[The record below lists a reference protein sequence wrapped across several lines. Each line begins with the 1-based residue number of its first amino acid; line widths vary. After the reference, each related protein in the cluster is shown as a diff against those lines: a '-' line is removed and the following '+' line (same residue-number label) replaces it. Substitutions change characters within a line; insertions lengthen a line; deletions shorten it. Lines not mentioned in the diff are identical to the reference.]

1 MPKEQSRDK
10 ERMRVVREIAL
21 LKTLAVTI
29 CAFLICWL
37 PYGIIALFFAD
48 TVPPQVK
55 KVITN
60 LCLGENYFYL
70 ILVGW
75 YFGKVLDDF
84 SIAIA
89 LCSPSC
95 FGQETAKGSFGL
107 RVKLPTAHLSTTTRW
122 RLHTV
127 PLIAERPSGKL

>member
-1 MPKEQSRDK
+1 MQPKLLLTRPGEINHVLNLSSLPLCYSAVRKSDFRINQHSFSMPKEQSRDK

-60 LCLGENYFYL
+60 VCLGDNTFCL
-70 ILVGW
+70 IL
-75 YFGKVLDDF
+75 
-84 SIAIA
+84 
-89 LCSPSC
+89 C
-95 FGQETAKGSFGL
+95 GL
-107 RVKLPTAHLSTTTRW
+107 VRW
-122 RLHTV
+122 ES
-127 PLIAERPSGKL
+127 AG